1 MSTLDAFQAVT
12 ASSFWEKETKRLK
25 SIHISIY
32 LWRSYDYILDEKK
45 IERVIYE
52 ENQYEKR
59 KSDKM
64 LSKQCLS
71 RQFETEAKSRK
82 TVPLKELICKK
93 LPLKL

>member
-1 MSTLDAFQAVT
+1 MKIL
-12 ASSFWEKETKRLK
+12 RL
-25 SIHISIY
+25 Y
-32 LWRSYDYILDEKK
+32 PGWKK

-52 ENQYEKR
+52 ENQYEK

-71 RQFETEAKSRK
+71 RQFETETKSRK

-93 LPLKL
+93 LPIKL